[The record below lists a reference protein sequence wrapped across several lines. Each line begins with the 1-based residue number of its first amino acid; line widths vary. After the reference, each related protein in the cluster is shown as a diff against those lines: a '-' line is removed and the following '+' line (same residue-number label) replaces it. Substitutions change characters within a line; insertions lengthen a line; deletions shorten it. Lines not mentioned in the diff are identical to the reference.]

1 MPAWVDAACDD
12 FIRRMP
18 PEIRLKAKLL
28 PLIKR
33 GKNPDIERIKRD
45 ESTKLQQAI
54 PDGCIS
60 VLLDVGGKRMSTEK
74 LADVLQNWLQ
84 SGQDIAIVIGGPDGV
99 SDEFRQAAGIKLS
112 LSELTFPHTLVRVML
127 CEQLY
132 RAWSIL
138 AGHPYHRA

>member
-1 MPAWVDAACDD
+1 MPTWVDEACDD

-18 PEIRLKAKLL
+18 PEIRLKLKCL

-45 ESTKLQQAI
+45 ESAKLQQAI
-54 PDGCIS
+54 PEGCIS
-60 VLLDVGGKRMSTEK
+60 VLLDVGGKRVSTEK

-99 SDEFRQAAGIKLS
+99 SDAFRQSVGMKLS